1 MQDDDAVGR
10 AAQSEVAGAA
20 AGIPASTRPSRA
32 NAGPVILPPETLALM
47 EDASTTVPF
56 TVVAIFDSALSAT
69 VTYVS
74 PNTKYQPL
82 VFSYNAVTYTSAN
95 ALARAMIADWRVAHD
110 TVAGWPTGLARSACN
125 NFSFLLVRC
134 GRELLSLRYAKE
146 FHLLCV
152 GGSFVGSQRAQL
164 SPQAVARLA
173 PLQVP
178 FTVHLRGEPRLTA
191 ACEMVTARRHGVR
204 PSQVRDAAGETN
216 CWLQYAFRVP
226 GSARLVDVTELTYQ
240 FLHGRMPPIV
250 SATEVRIKAEPED
263 EHGAPPSW
271 ITGPAATDDEDD
283 VPYSRLLVPSG
294 DRMEGQC
301 HVRVPSNFFLTNAFR
316 RHLVVTTLGI
326 TLHEARK
333 RGAFDHLTDA
343 LVSLVVEGDAA
354 DRSDAL

>member
-10 AAQSEVAGAA
+10 AAQSEAAGAA

-178 FTVHLRGEPRLTA
+178 FTVHLRGEPRADGGVRDGDCA
-191 ACEMVTARRHGVR
+191 APRCATQHAARRGRGHELL
-204 PSQVRDAAGETN
+204 AA
-216 CWLQYAFRVP
+216 
-226 GSARLVDVTELTYQ
+226 
-240 FLHGRMPPIV
+240 
-250 SATEVRIKAEPED
+250 
-263 EHGAPPSW
+263 
-271 ITGPAATDDEDD
+271 
-283 VPYSRLLVPSG
+283 
-294 DRMEGQC
+294 
-301 HVRVPSNFFLTNAFR
+301 VRVSRTGQRAASR
-316 RHLVVTTLGI
+316 RDGAYVPVP
-326 TLHEARK
+326 ARAKATSRVGGRSQNQK
-333 RGAFDHLTDA
+333 RA
-343 LVSLVVEGDAA
+343 
-354 DRSDAL
+354 RR